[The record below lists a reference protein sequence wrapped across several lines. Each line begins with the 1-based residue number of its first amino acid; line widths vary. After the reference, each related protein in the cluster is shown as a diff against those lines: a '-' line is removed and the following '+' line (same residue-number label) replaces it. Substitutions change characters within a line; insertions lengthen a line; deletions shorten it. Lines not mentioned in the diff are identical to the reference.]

1 MNTLSRTSM
10 RRVVCATVSLS
21 MLLQPLVGGA
31 AQLNLVKTPLF
42 VTPPIPP
49 LVMLDISKDQQLHKK
64 AYNDYSDLDGDGK
77 LETTYKHSIDYYGY
91 FDSYKCYDYVGGNA
105 LEGLSHYAPT
115 SWTADKYCDGTKW
128 SGNFLN
134 WATMTRMDSVRK
146 LLFGGL
152 RRQDRDPSSGSWSYG
167 STALLERSNLPS
179 DAHAFA
185 KWYGGSDVNRLSPFG
200 VQTTPTTAGTAV
212 APVITTAAV
221 NVQVT
226 ASNQVTFTNIPDA
239 FANKLSPGD
248 QITAYAYA
256 REPSPSVINNPVT
269 GTVNGIPNQ
278 PCVISGRMV
287 GKTAGSNPT
296 IILWVD
302 VGGTFVKLK
311 FPTTPPDPPGTL
323 PVAEIG
329 GTETG
334 AGPTNCETPSL
345 ASTNQWVF
353 ENLSSTGISICN
365 VTPGTT
371 SGAGQFSHTN
381 QFTPRMRMVKGNYE
395 LWGANE
401 RFQCYWHDE
410 KSNLQGGFL
419 PGPQQPSSN
428 GNQYSLSGL
437 SASAENPANSTGRI
451 FASGGGSIER
461 RSLGFGVDAGEYRVM
476 VEACRNDFFP
486 ATATTGFK
494 TTEKCKAYGQVDGS
508 GKPFYKPIGL
518 LQVYGDDGR
527 INFGLMTGSY
537 SKNTSGGVL
546 RKNTGALSDEIDAAT
561 GVFKT
566 APPNGSIVG
575 TLSRLRMYGYD
586 YNVGTYIG
594 ADGNCTYQLTSSQ
607 LVDNMCRT
615 WGNPMSEIYAES
627 LRYFAGAT
635 APTAAFQTTAD
646 ATLFPASGIY
656 PAMSTATWP
665 NPNNVLTN
673 ANYCAPLNI
682 LAFNSSVSSKDHD
695 QVSDPFNGAIAAWAN
710 PKTATT
716 FVGNKEGLGSGKYF
730 YGQDSATP
738 AADRGL
744 CSAKPPGGGGVAL
757 GDVQGLCPEAP
768 SLNGTYLMAGL
779 AYAAKTNRI
788 RTDLTVPA
796 TDKTSLKVTTYGIS
810 LATNVPRIEIPVP
823 GGATGQKVVIQ
834 PVYRLDRTLL
844 GGGIGAGAIVDVKI
858 VSQSA
863 DGTRGRIYV
872 NWEDSEQGGDYDQD
886 VWGVIDYRFSGA
898 NLLVTTDVV
907 AASTANPQGFGYVIS
922 GTTQDGPHFH
932 SGIYN
937 FNYTDPTIINV
948 TNAAG
953 TVLNGAAGIINAS
966 GGCRNCSAADVPT
979 TATYTISTSG
989 SAQAL
994 NDPLWYAAK
1003 YGGFT
1008 DSGNNGL
1015 SPIPDLVTEWDVVN
1029 NATGAPGSD
1038 GIPDNY
1044 YSVSNPLGL
1053 ETALDKLFISIL
1065 QTSAASAVA
1074 ANSSKLNTSTRI
1086 YQAVFNPSDWS
1097 GKILAFGVNATT
1109 GIPNTTADW
1118 DGGQKSLNATTIT
1131 PGARKILTFNKGVSA
1146 TNPRGIPFAWPSNPA
1161 APLSSELSL
1170 AQITAL
1176 NTNPGTNT
1184 GDAQGQK
1191 RLDYL
1196 RGDASNE
1203 GLSVTNFRRRPTTKL
1218 GDIIN
1223 SNPNFVGPPSAGH
1236 PDASYKA
1243 FAANSINSNRKPM
1256 LYVGANDG
1264 MLHGF
1269 EAGLTGAPG
1278 AELLAYVPSPVYRN
1292 LSKLTS
1298 RTYSHEYFVDGSPV
1312 VEDAFIGS
1320 AWKTVLVG
1328 GLNRGG
1334 QGVYALD
1341 VTDPA
1346 GFAGNTGSLV
1356 MWEFTDA
1363 DDPDLGYTFGTPL
1376 IRKMSNGKWAAIVSG
1391 GYNNSQGAT
1400 QDAAE
1405 VPCASGLGTVAA
1417 PYLPAGCSTSL
1428 TGKGFIF
1435 IVYLD
1440 GPTGTNGTWQLGT
1453 DYFKVATS
1461 TGDIGTPNGLATP
1474 LAADMNG
1481 DGMVDL
1487 IYAGDLLGGLWKF
1500 DVSGA
1505 ATTWMSASSRLKLF
1519 DAIDAA
1525 GNAQPITSGVEAVR
1539 HPSGN
1544 GIMVSFGTGKYL
1556 ETIDINPPGPAYK
1569 TQSIYGIWDQGATV
1583 VGRTNLM
1590 PQLLQ
1595 PGITNIVTNPDGSV
1609 SRITTRHQPN
1619 YTTGS
1624 RPNPLWD
1631 GSTSLADRIGSTSTK
1646 TTDLA
1651 DQRGWFLDLFNGVTP
1666 DPVTGERIIFAPFV
1680 KNGVVFY
1687 SSLWPLDNA
1696 CLGSTAGDNITLMI
1710 STGARP
1716 DASVFDLTGDQQVN
1730 ASDMVTVGID
1740 SSGKDIKV
1748 AVSSKRIDGGSAQP
1762 PTLVSKG
1769 SVDIGYQNTTSGNLA
1784 TGVYSFGRGPGRVS
1798 WREILY

>member
-1 MNTLSRTSM
+1 MSILSRTSV
-10 RRVVCATVSLS
+10 RRAVCATVALS
-21 MLLQPLVGGA
+21 MLLQPLAGAA
-31 AQLNLVKTPLF
+31 AQLNLVKSPLF

-64 AYNDYSDLDGDGK
+64 AYNDYSDLDNDGK

-91 FDSYKCYDYVGGNA
+91 FDSYKCYDYVGSNA

-115 SWTADKYCDGTKW
+115 SWTADKYCDGSKW

-152 RRQDRDPSSGSWSYG
+152 RRQDKDPSAGGWTYG
-167 STALLERSNLPS
+167 STTLLERANLPS

-200 VQTTPTTAGTAV
+200 VQTVPTSTATV
-212 APVITTAAV
+212 VTAAV

-226 ASNQVTFTNIPDA
+226 GSGQVTFTNMPNA
-239 FANKLSPGD
+239 FADKLSPGD
-248 QITAYAYA
+248 QIRAT
-256 REPSPSVINNPVT
+256 SKDVIGSSGNCT
-269 GTVNGIPNQ
+269 
-278 PCVISGRMV
+278 ISGRIV
-287 GKTAGSNPT
+287 HKDTGANPT
-296 IILWVD
+296 IRLWVD
-302 VGGTFVKLK
+302 VGGSFVELDY
-311 FPTTPPDPPGTL
+311 TTNNPLTGQPPRI
-323 PVAEIG
+323 VATAAAGAPAALNCSG
-329 GTETG
+329 GTPAITG
-334 AGPTNCETPSL
+334 ATQ
-345 ASTNQWVF
+345 STQWSF

-365 VTPGTT
+365 VTPGTAN
-371 SGAGQFSHTN
+371 GAGRYSHTN
-381 QFTPRMRMVKGNYE
+381 QFTPRMRMVSGNYE

-401 RFQCYWHDE
+401 RWQCQWHDDR
-410 KSNLQGGFL
+410 NNQQGGFL
-419 PGPQQPSSN
+419 PAPQQPSSN
-428 GNQYSLSGL
+428 GNQYALSGL
-437 SASAENPANSTGRI
+437 SASADNPANSTGRT
-451 FASGGGSIER
+451 FASGGGAIER

-476 VEACRNDFFP
+476 VEACHNDFFP
-486 ATATTGFK
+486 ATAASGFK

-546 RKNTGALSDEIDAAT
+546 RKNTGSMSDEIDFAT

-566 APPNGSIVG
+566 SPPNGSIVG

-586 YNVGTYIG
+586 YNDGTYIG

-635 APTAAFQTTAD
+635 APTAAFHTTGD

-656 PAMSTATWP
+656 PALSTATWP
-665 NPNNVLTN
+665 SPNNVLTN

-695 QVSDPFNGAIAAWAN
+695 QVSDPFNGAIAAWSN

-716 FVGNKEGLGSGKYF
+716 FVGSKEGLSSGSYF
-730 YGQDSATP
+730 VGSDGTTSN
-738 AADRGL
+738 GL
-744 CSAKPPGGGGVAL
+744 CDAKPSASGGISL
-757 GDVQGLCPEAP
+757 GEVQGLCPEAP

-796 TDKTSLKVTTYGIS
+796 TDRTSLKVTTYGIS

-823 GGATGQKVVIQ
+823 GSASGQKVVIQ
-834 PVYRLDRTLL
+834 PVYRLDR
-844 GGGIGAGAIVDVKI
+844 GAGNIGAGAIVDVKI
-858 VSQSA
+858 VFQAA
-863 DGTRGRIYV
+863 DGTSGRMYV
-872 NWEDSEQGGDYDQD
+872 NWEDSEQGGDFDQD

-898 NLLVTTDVV
+898 NLLVTTNVV

-937 FNYTDPTIINV
+937 FNYTDSTNITV
-948 TNAAG
+948 SNAAG
-953 TVLNGAAGIINAS
+953 TVLNGAAGVINAS
-966 GGCRNCSAADVPT
+966 GGCRNCTAPDIAT

-1003 YGGFT
+1003 YGGFI

-1015 SPIPDLVTEWDVVN
+1015 SPIPDLSTEWDVVN

-1038 GIPDNY
+1038 GVPDNY

-1097 GKILAFGVNATT
+1097 GKLLAFGVNATT

-1118 DGGQKSLNATTIT
+1118 DGGQVSLNAATIS
-1131 PGARKILTFNKGVSA
+1131 PGARQILTFNKGVSG
-1146 TNPRGIPFAWPSNPA
+1146 TNPRGIPFTWPSNPA
-1161 APLSSELSL
+1161 SPLAAELSP

-1176 NTNPGTNT
+1176 NTNPNTNAAD
-1184 GDAQGQK
+1184 GLGQK

-1196 RGDASNE
+1196 RGDDSNE
-1203 GLSVTNFRRRPTTKL
+1203 GLSATNFRRRPTTKL

-1236 PDASYKA
+1236 PDGSYKA
-1243 FAANSINSNRKPM
+1243 FAASNANRKPM

-1269 EAGLTGAPG
+1269 ESGLSGAPG

-1298 RTYSHEYFVDGSPV
+1298 RTYSHEYFADGSPV
-1312 VEDAFIGS
+1312 VEDAYIGS
-1320 AWKTVLVG
+1320 AWKTVLVA

-1334 QGVYALD
+1334 QGIYALD
-1341 VTDPA
+1341 VTNPA
-1346 GFAGNTGSLV
+1346 GFSGNTGSLV

-1363 DDPDLGYTFGTPL
+1363 DDPDLGYTFGTPS

-1391 GYNNSQGAT
+1391 GYNNSQGTA

-1405 VPCASGLGTVAA
+1405 VPCASGLGIVGD

-1428 TGKGFIF
+1428 NGRGYIF
-1435 IVYLD
+1435 VIYLD

-1453 DYFKVATS
+1453 DYFKLSSSNGSV
-1461 TGDIGTPNGLATP
+1461 GTPNGMATP
-1474 LAADMNG
+1474 LAADVNG

-1487 IYAGDLLGGLWKF
+1487 IYAGDVQGLLWKF
-1500 DVSGA
+1500 DVSA
-1505 ATTWMSASSRLKLF
+1505 AASTWMDVGRRLNLF
-1519 DAIDAA
+1519 IAVDTL
-1525 GNAQPITSGVEAVR
+1525 GNRQPITSGIEAVL
-1539 HPSGN
+1539 HPSGT
-1544 GIMVSFGTGKYL
+1544 GVIVSFGTGKYL
-1556 ETIDINPPGPAYK
+1556 EATDINPPGPAYL
-1569 TQSIYGIWDQGATV
+1569 TQSIYGIWDRSSTV
-1583 VGRTNLM
+1583 SGRSDLM
-1590 PQLLQ
+1590 KQLLQ
-1595 PGITNIVTNPDGSV
+1595 PGITPIVTNPDGSV

-1619 YTTGS
+1619 YAPSPST
-1624 RPNPLWD
+1624 RVNPLHD
-1631 GSTSLADRIGSTSTK
+1631 GSTSLADKLGATSTDA
-1646 TTDLA
+1646 TDVINHS
-1651 DQRGWFLDLFNGVTP
+1651 GWYLDLFNGVTP

-1680 KNGVVFY
+1680 RNGVVFY
-1687 SSLWPLDNA
+1687 SSLWPLANA

-1710 STGARP
+1710 TTGARP

-1730 ASDMVTVGID
+1730 VSDMVTVGTD
-1740 SSGKDIKV
+1740 SSGNALKV
-1748 AVSSKRIDGGSAQP
+1748 AVSSRRIDGGSAQP